1 MGATVWAIFFSEIIF
16 GNLYYKKCHSNKNN
30 DASFWDDVLFYLLT
44 AMKDNGYYYAGQI
57 MAMSIA
63 HGGQSPCFLSE
74 LLYEC
79 LQKGPDNV
87 KVSTDHITDEETRS
101 QVQSVSIFSFGSFN
115 FIVGLFLLVQHFY

>member
-1 MGATVWAIFFSEIIF
+1 
-16 GNLYYKKCHSNKNN
+16 
-30 DASFWDDVLFYLLT
+30 
-44 AMKDNGYYYAGQI
+44 MKDNGYFNAGQI

-87 KVSTDHITDEETRS
+87 KVKTEHITDEETRS
-101 QVQSVSIFSFGSFN
+101 QVQSVSIFSFDSVE
-115 FIVGLFLLVQHFY
+115 FINKLFILHLLINKQTLKLTVVYLNCK

>member
-1 MGATVWAIFFSEIIF
+1 
-16 GNLYYKKCHSNKNN
+16 
-30 DASFWDDVLFYLLT
+30 
-44 AMKDNGYYYAGQI
+44 MKDNGYFNAGQI

-87 KVSTDHITDEETRS
+87 KVKTEHITDEETRS
-101 QVQSVSIFSFGSFN
+101 QVQSVSTFSFDSIE
-115 FIVGLFLLVQHFY
+115 FINKLFILHALINMQVKQ

>member
-1 MGATVWAIFFSEIIF
+1 
-16 GNLYYKKCHSNKNN
+16 
-30 DASFWDDVLFYLLT
+30 
-44 AMKDNGYYYAGQI
+44 MKDNGYFNAGQI

-87 KVSTDHITDEETRS
+87 KVKTEHITDEETRS
-101 QVQSVSIFSFGSFN
+101 QVQSVSTISFDSIEFINKLLIFHALIN
-115 FIVGLFLLVQHFY
+115 MQVKQ

>member
-1 MGATVWAIFFSEIIF
+1 MGCIMTLFSMKLF
-16 GNLYYKKCHSNKNN
+16 NLNLFN
-30 DASFWDDVLFYLLT
+30 VLFNLT
-44 AMKDNGYYYAGQI
+44 IAMKDNGYFYAGQI

-87 KVSTDHITDEETRS
+87 KVKTEQIADEETKS
-101 QVQSVSIFSFGSFN
+101 LVESVSIFSCS
-115 FIVGLFLLVQHFY
+115 Y